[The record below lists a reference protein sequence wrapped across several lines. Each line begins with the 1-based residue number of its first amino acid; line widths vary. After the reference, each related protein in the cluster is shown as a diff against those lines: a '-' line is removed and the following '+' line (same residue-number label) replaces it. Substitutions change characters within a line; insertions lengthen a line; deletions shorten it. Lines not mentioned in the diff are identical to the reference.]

1 MAIVNEPYKTL
12 AVYYTQKRTE
22 IQKNKRLAALIHLR
36 YSLGLFDGHL
46 GSAEAEKCESML
58 HRIFDLQF
66 RSFHVICKVFVLFD
80 LPSCSFDGICDVL
93 SKKNP
98 RMS

>member
-36 YSLGLFDGHL
+36 YSLRLFDGHL
-46 GSAEAEKCESML
+46 RSENSGENWKVIFIRL
-58 HRIFDLQF
+58 FDLPF
-66 RSFHVICKVFVLFD
+66 RSFHVIFRC
-80 LPSCSFDGICDVL
+80 
-93 SKKNP
+93 
-98 RMS
+98 